1 MAAKISRRLVAD
13 GYDWATVAVSGRNV
27 TIGGIAP
34 TPEVQAEALAAAS
47 AIRGVASL
55 SDASSLL
62 PVAEPYEWSA
72 RRLERKV
79 TLLGSVPSEATRNAV
94 LAAARRALP
103 DAEIID
109 ETTLARGAS
118 KMFSAAT
125 AFALERLADLSSGQV
140 TIVDGTLSV
149 AGTAVSAESFAAAR
163 RSFTDSMPG
172 GLALGP
178 VDILPA
184 RIDRF
189 VWSAS
194 LDDVSLTLAGFV
206 PNEVSKDSLVEAAR
220 ALHPS
225 VPIIDNMNIA
235 SGEPEG
241 FTEAAAFAIQALG
254 KLEEGGVM
262 LDGLTL
268 DIAGTARSVED
279 YESVVG
285 GIDGTLPAGV
295 EIVANEI
302 IPAPVSNYYWTGS
315 READAVTLEGYVP
328 SLEGRAEVR
337 ALARDLFAGATVTDN
352 VKIASGEPKIDWIG
366 ATKFAMEQ
374 LAELKSGVVQVEGVT
389 YSVQGEA
396 ADSDAYLALTE
407 ANARRLPASLALT
420 DSDVSPPRISPY
432 RLSLSQAADGLVLAG
447 YAPSEKARRALL
459 DAARAR
465 FGSVTVKDDVKFAGG
480 APDSLVEAAEGAMRV
495 AARLAG
501 GHFEIVDTVVEIDG
515 TTFHDRA
522 MQRIADIAA
531 EAIPEGFKTE
541 VNIVTRQTGQPLDAA
556 GCRDRLKIALA
567 DGNVEFDKGATDI
580 SVDSYPLLDRIA
592 GILMRCPDSVVE
604 VGGHSDSDGS
614 EEANLEL
621 TQARAEAV
629 LDYLVDAGV
638 RFERLTAK
646 GYGEAEPIADNSTE
660 EGKAANRRIAFTID
674 PPGNG

>member
-1 MAAKISRRLVAD
+1 MSNWRRWVRPGLAATIVLAVLAVLFRSGAVEDELAAKISRRLVAD

-241 FTEAAAFAIQALG
+241 FTEAAAFAHHRCDHHGVVADDLLPLLEHGRHVAVLVHEAVDHGASGAECFRQGAIGHRPGTHVQVLEGIRRRPADGDKPSHLALLVNHG
-254 KLEEGGVM
+254 DTELLGVEDPRATID
-262 LDGLTL
+262 DGL
-268 DIAGTARSVED
+268 EH
-279 YESVVG
+279 
-285 GIDGTLPAGV
+285 
-295 EIVANEI
+295 
-302 IPAPVSNYYWTGS
+302 
-315 READAVTLEGYVP
+315 
-328 SLEGRAEVR
+328 
-337 ALARDLFAGATVTDN
+337 
-352 VKIASGEPKIDWIG
+352 
-366 ATKFAMEQ
+366 
-374 LAELKSGVVQVEGVT
+374 
-389 YSVQGEA
+389 
-396 ADSDAYLALTE
+396 
-407 ANARRLPASLALT
+407 RLH
-420 DSDVSPPRISPY
+420 V
-432 RLSLSQAADGLVLAG
+432 
-447 YAPSEKARRALL
+447 
-459 DAARAR
+459 
-465 FGSVTVKDDVKFAGG
+465 
-480 APDSLVEAAEGAMRV
+480 
-495 AARLAG
+495 
-501 GHFEIVDTVVEIDG
+501 
-515 TTFHDRA
+515 FH
-522 MQRIADIAA
+522 
-531 EAIPEGFKTE
+531 
-541 VNIVTRQTGQPLDAA
+541 
-556 GCRDRLKIALA
+556 
-567 DGNVEFDKGATDI
+567 
-580 SVDSYPLLDRIA
+580 
-592 GILMRCPDSVVE
+592 
-604 VGGHSDSDGS
+604 
-614 EEANLEL
+614 
-621 TQARAEAV
+621 
-629 LDYLVDAGV
+629 
-638 RFERLTAK
+638 
-646 GYGEAEPIADNSTE
+646 
-660 EGKAANRRIAFTID
+660 
-674 PPGNG
+674 